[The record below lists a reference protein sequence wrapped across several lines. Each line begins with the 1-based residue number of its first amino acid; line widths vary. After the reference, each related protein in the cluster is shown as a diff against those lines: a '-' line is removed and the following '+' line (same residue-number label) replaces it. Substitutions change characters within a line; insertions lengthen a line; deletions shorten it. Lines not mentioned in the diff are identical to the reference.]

1 MDKEGVGIAEVDSN
15 PGPAGVMGMTLGVV
29 IGGFGSM
36 IVEAILFNSA
46 PHAPQYSAS
55 AGLLS

>member
-29 IGGFGSM
+29 IGGFG
-36 IVEAILFNSA
+36 
-46 PHAPQYSAS
+46 
-55 AGLLS
+55 